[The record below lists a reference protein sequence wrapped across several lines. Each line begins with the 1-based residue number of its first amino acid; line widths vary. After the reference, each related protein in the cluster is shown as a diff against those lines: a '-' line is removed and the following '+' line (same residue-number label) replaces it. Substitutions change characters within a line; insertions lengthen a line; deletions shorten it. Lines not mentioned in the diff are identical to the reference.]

1 MWFHHVPWGR
11 TMSSGGPFWDE
22 LVYRYQMGVQYVTWL
37 RETWETLQPVVGARR
52 WAEVRAKLVQ
62 HEADAASWRDTSIN
76 YWREF
81 SGRPNPVDG
90 GPLSLAVTAGGKER
104 RGFDLSASSY
114 TVPAAITGVRAL
126 DPGARAELVSQT
138 DTQAVVKVSKTDFFG
153 PLVKNY
159 VFNIVPDTSLA
170 SLRVNRKA
178 LTLQPGV
185 PRATPR

>member
-1 MWFHHVPWGR
+1 MSATGLKNPEVPGLHNLITR
-11 TMSSGGPFWDE
+11 IPP
-22 LVYRYQMGVQYVTWL
+22 VTAKPSPYAAPRL

-62 HEADAASWRDTSIN
+62 HEADAASWRDTSVN

-114 TVPAAITGVRAL
+114 TVPAAITARASARS
-126 DPGARAELVSQT
+126 GARGRSSCRRRT
-138 DTQAVVKVSKTDFFG
+138 RRPS
-153 PLVKNY
+153 
-159 VFNIVPDTSLA
+159 
-170 SLRVNRKA
+170 
-178 LTLQPGV
+178 
-185 PRATPR
+185 